1 MRPIDAD
8 ALMETFEMRVV
19 LAWVKNIV
27 NNAPTIDAVPIVR
40 CQECAHAPVVDG
52 QCEDGFDIKFPDE
65 ICPCQCTGDGWY
77 NYIPDPNWFCADGER
92 KDGADNG

>member
-27 NNAPTIDAVPIVR
+27 NNAPTIDAVPVVR
-40 CQECAHAPVVDG
+40 CLDCQNRYEYLFCGYMGDNDFCSAAHP
-52 QCEDGFDIKFPDE
+52 
-65 ICPCQCTGDGWY
+65 
-77 NYIPDPNWFCADGER
+77 R